1 MAEAGCPALTLP
13 NQFGEEWWW
22 MPEAVNGN
30 ERSLPVIEKCGGSGA
45 NQNPYSTRFLLH
57 ENRGVSTAPR
67 MWTKMEVLREDLV
80 RCRCSRWSEELA
92 VAAGEGGG
100 RTAAECCCG
109 AVMVRAFRRGGHGG
123 GP

>member
-45 NQNPYSTRFLLH
+45 NQNPYSTRF
-57 ENRGVSTAPR
+57 GA
-67 MWTKMEVLREDLV
+67 D
-80 RCRCSRWSEELA
+80 
-92 VAAGEGGG
+92 AGAHGGG
-100 RTAAECCCG
+100 R
-109 AVMVRAFRRGGHGG
+109 GG
-123 GP
+123 GRQPRLTRVWRGRYGLRF

>member
-45 NQNPYSTRFLLH
+45 NQNPYSTRF
-57 ENRGVSTAPR
+57 GA
-67 MWTKMEVLREDLV
+67 D
-80 RCRCSRWSEELA
+80 
-92 VAAGEGGG
+92 AGAHSGGRGGG
-100 RTAAECCCG
+100 RGTEAIDPLLASG
-109 AVMVRAFRRGGHGG
+109 LL
-123 GP
+123 GPRPIP